1 MKTTTF
7 MEGVKFFK
15 EDLTLDN
22 TRASGS
28 DKKIIIIKGEQHGNA
43 RFARFQ
49 REFLRSVAK
58 EMTARLGDRIVG
70 RDLEAIDK
78 KKKDPMFKLAGSEAE
93 PNDKNAK
100 VYNNLKAFM
109 DAEVE
114 MAADRYGFENSQFG
128 QFAS

>member
-28 DKKIIIIKGEQHGNA
+28 DKKLIVIKGEQHGNA
-43 RFARFQ
+43 RFNRLN
-49 REFLRSVAK
+49 RDFLKAVAK
-58 EMTARLGDRIVG
+58 EMSGRTGDKVAG

-78 KKKDPMFKLAGSEAE
+78 KKKDPIFKLAGSEAQ

-100 VYNNLKAFM
+100 VYNNLQTN
-109 DAEVE
+109 DP
-114 MAADRYGFENSQFG
+114 QW
-128 QFAS
+128 

>member
-28 DKKIIIIKGEQHGNA
+28 DKKLIVIKGEQHGNA
-43 RFARFQ
+43 RFNRLN
-49 REFLRSVAK
+49 RDFLKAVAK
-58 EMTARLGDRIVG
+58 EMSGRTGDKVAG

-78 KKKDPMFKLAGSEAE
+78 KKKDPIFKLAGSEAQ

-109 DAEVE
+109 DAEVNN
-114 MAADRYGFENSQFG
+114 AADHYGNENSQFG
-128 QFAS
+128 MMG

>member
-28 DKKIIIIKGEQHGNA
+28 DKKMIVIKGEQHGNA
-43 RFARFQ
+43 RFNRLQ
-49 REFLRSVAK
+49 REFLKAVAK
-58 EMTARLGDRIVG
+58 EMSGRTGDKVAG

-78 KKKDPMFKLAGSEAE
+78 KKKDPIFKLAGSEAQ
-93 PNDKNAK
+93 PNDRNAK

-109 DAEVE
+109 DAEVNN
-114 MAADRYGFENSQFG
+114 AADHYGNENSQFG
-128 QFAS
+128 MMG